1 MLQSDINSDWRKVAA
16 AIYKKP
22 ADAKIFGSVELDVTD
37 LEDYVT
43 RKRREGLKIT
53 LTHLF
58 TLIVARGI
66 SEAVPELNCY
76 VRRGNIV
83 QRDQVDAMV
92 SVLLADGSMS
102 SVKVE
107 HADRLSLAESVEAIS
122 HGIKAS
128 RGGDENR
135 TMKMKGFMGRI
146 PWPFRTWIFNLVKL
160 LTIKWGISL
169 PALGLSSNNFGSF
182 VMTNIGSIGLDTG
195 YPALFPISNV
205 SFVFVMGGINKK
217 PVVVKDRIEIRR
229 IMTISSAMDHR
240 TVDAMHGGRLF
251 RYIKRMVKEPELLET
266 PVGAS

>member
-1 MLQSDINSDWRKVAA
+1 MSRSDINSDWRKVAA

-37 LEDYVT
+37 LEAYVA

-66 SEAVPELNCY
+66 REAVPELNCY

-83 QRDQVDAMV
+83 ERDQVDAMV

-107 HADRLSLAESVEAIS
+107 HADRLTLSQSVDAIS
-122 HGIKAS
+122 KGIKAS
-128 RGGDENR
+128 RDGDENR

-146 PWPFRTWIFNLVKL
+146 PWPVRTWIFNLVKF

-240 TVDAMHGGRLF
+240 TVDAMHGGKLF
-251 RYIKRMVKEPELLET
+251 RYIKRLAKTPEVLET
-266 PVGAS
+266 EPVVS